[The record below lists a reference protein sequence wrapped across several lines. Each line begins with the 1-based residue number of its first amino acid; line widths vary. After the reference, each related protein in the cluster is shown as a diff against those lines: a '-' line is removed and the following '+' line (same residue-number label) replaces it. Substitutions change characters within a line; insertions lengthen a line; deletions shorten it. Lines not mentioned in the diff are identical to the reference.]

1 MTDLER
7 TGRTAPVGRPAASP
21 TQPGGDANADR
32 SGESSTGSDL
42 ETRHGTTKI
51 ADTVV
56 AKIAGMAAREIPGV
70 HEMGGGAAR
79 AIGAVR
85 SRVQGQST
93 RANAGQGV
101 SVEVGRTQAAVDL
114 DLVADYGVSIVQIG
128 QAVRSNVIDRIESM
142 TGLEVTEVNVSVD
155 DLFAE
160 GPPEGREQQREP
172 RVQ

>member
-1 MTDLER
+1 
-7 TGRTAPVGRPAASP
+7 
-21 TQPGGDANADR
+21 
-32 SGESSTGSDL
+32 
-42 ETRHGTTKI
+42 
-51 ADTVV
+51 
-56 AKIAGMAAREIPGV
+56 
-70 HEMGGGAAR
+70 
-79 AIGAVR
+79 VR

-93 RANAGQGV
+93 RASAGQGV